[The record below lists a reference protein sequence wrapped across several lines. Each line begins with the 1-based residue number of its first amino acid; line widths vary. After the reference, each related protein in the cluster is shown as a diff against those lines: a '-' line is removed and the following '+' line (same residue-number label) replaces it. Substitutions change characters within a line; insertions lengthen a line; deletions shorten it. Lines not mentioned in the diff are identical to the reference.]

1 MLVVRMMGSSL
12 RVEYVVD
19 GGGAVLLSLG
29 GAAADGKGVDLG
41 LAGEVVRV
49 ERLR

>member
-1 MLVVRMMGSSL
+1 MMGSSL
-12 RVEYVVD
+12 LVEDVV
-19 GGGAVLLSLG
+19 GVSLA
-29 GAAADGKGVDLG
+29 GAAADGKIVDLG